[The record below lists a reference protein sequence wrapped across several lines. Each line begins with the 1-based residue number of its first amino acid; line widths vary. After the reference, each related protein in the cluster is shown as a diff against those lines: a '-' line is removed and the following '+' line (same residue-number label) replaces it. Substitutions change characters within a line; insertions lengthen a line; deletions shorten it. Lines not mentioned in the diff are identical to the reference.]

1 MCVVCCSLKRASRI
15 SSKAF
20 FVKISRPRLDV
31 VNESKMPPTNVAK
44 NFVRWKLKLA
54 VLLITDTFQR
64 RRLVANRSSAR
75 NSSLHYCMLHE
86 WLCAITVSNY
96 DRTILRWIMIVL
108 TDNKKKEKRS
118 RTSVCSQQWLRHGG
132 VVALMILACGGGNPE
147 WLSAITLTAFFS
159 ARSAV
164 RTPPAVE
171 CECSQKLKSR
181 FGSRRMQTRFK
192 KSSYVIERS
201 GQFSRFFF
209 RCVNRRWQLQQQQ
222 HCIM

>member
-1 MCVVCCSLKRASRI
+1 MLLMK
-15 SSKAF
+15 SKCHLQTL
-20 FVKISRPRLDV
+20 PR
-31 VNESKMPPTNVAK
+31 T
-44 NFVRWKLKLA
+44 FVRWKLKLA

-75 NSSLHYCMLHE
+75 KSSLHYCNNMLHE

-171 CECSQKLKSR
+171 CECIQKLKSR

-222 HCIM
+222 HRIM